1 MLKMNISDFCTH
13 TKIKIHSNSSLV
25 KTLNK
30 DNVMILIK
38 SVFNKNYNDYYYQVL
53 LIFISK
59 MSLLIN

>member
-1 MLKMNISDFCTH
+1 MNISDFCTH
-13 TKIKIHSNSSLV
+13 TKTKIHSNLSLV

-30 DNVMILIK
+30 DNVIILIK
-38 SVFNKNYNDYYYQVL
+38 SVFNKNYNGYYYQVL

>member
-1 MLKMNISDFCTH
+1 MNILDFCTH

-30 DNVMILIK
+30 DNVIILIK

>member
-1 MLKMNISDFCTH
+1 MNISDFRTH
-13 TKIKIHSNSSLV
+13 TKIKINSNSSLV

>member
-1 MLKMNISDFCTH
+1 MNISDFRTH

-30 DNVMILIK
+30 DNVMMLIK

>member
-1 MLKMNISDFCTH
+1 MNISDFCTH
-13 TKIKIHSNSSLV
+13 TKIKIHSNLSLV

-30 DNVMILIK
+30 DNVIILIK
-38 SVFNKNYNDYYYQVL
+38 FVFNKNYNDYYYQVL

>member
-1 MLKMNISDFCTH
+1 MNISDFRTH
-13 TKIKIHSNSSLV
+13 TKIKINSNSSLV

-38 SVFNKNYNDYYYQVL
+38 SVFNKNYNDYYYRVL